1 MTEPCAVRDDRGS
14 ASPLIIGFAVLLLL
28 TVAVVI
34 DASSAFLHRQGLDTL
49 ADGAALS
56 GADAGAEG
64 GEVYTGGLGE
74 QPLELTRARAR
85 AGVRAY
91 LSSVGAYRTY
101 PGLAYDV
108 SVRDD
113 RVVVR
118 LSAPLDLPLT
128 VPGAPDSTR
137 VSATSSAIVDP
148 D

>member
-1 MTEPCAVRDDRGS
+1 MADPGTRDDRGS
-14 ASPLIIGFAVLLLL
+14 TSPLIIGFAVVLLL
-28 TVAVVI
+28 TVAVVV
-34 DASSAFLHRQGLDTL
+34 DASAAFLHRQGLDTL
-49 ADGAALS
+49 ADGAALY
-56 GADAGAEG
+56 GADAGAQG
-64 GEVYTGGLGE
+64 REVYAGGLGE
-74 QPLELTRARAR
+74 QPLTLTRAQAR
-85 AGVRAY
+85 TGVRGY
-91 LSSVGAYRTY
+91 LTSVGAYRSY

-128 VPGAPDSTR
+128 VPGGPDTAR

>member
-1 MTEPCAVRDDRGS
+1 MAEAPLARDERGS
-14 ASPLIIGFAVLLLL
+14 ATPLIIGFAVVLLL
-28 TVAVVI
+28 TVAVVV
-34 DASSAFLHRQGLDTL
+34 DASAAFLRRQALDNL

-56 GADAGAEG
+56 GADAGAQG
-64 GEVYTGGLGE
+64 SEVYTGGLGE
-74 QPLELTRARAR
+74 QPLALTRAQAR
-85 AGVRAY
+85 AGVARY
-91 LSSVGAYRTY
+91 LTSVGAYGSY

-128 VPGAPDSTR
+128 VPGGPDTTR